1 MSKILFIMFVFLAY
15 IFMLFM
21 FKNRVSNKIG
31 IVLILITISVN
42 LDYKFFINSI
52 EYVYIHLFSSVML
65 MIVLALIGYSMLL
78 RTKRG
83 YLPGANN
90 RNRSYFYTMGF
101 VYTFIIALIILQY
114 NTLEIY
120 DIDLFVHHL
129 LIFLTTLFL
138 LVWFYLTSK
147 NSNNKQGNEIIFKSI
162 LVFSIV
168 NSLLSVMQY
177 MFNKSFLL
185 SNPNA
190 SINYTEGVKVVK
202 RVWGVVGASNG
213 AGNLGTILFAVLLYY
228 LYKNRNL
235 ITLTAFILNFIF
247 ILLTLTRIAYL
258 AVGVEFLIFIFFTY
272 FKDLNYKKLFTRIM
286 LIISCMI
293 LFCIFIYVLYD
304 SVYEILILDRGA
316 TQSNRFVQFDKVI
329 EIAMAHLSLGV
340 GAGQYIYNAYM
351 YYGFQDIVVHS
362 QFLNVLVEQGIF
374 SLIAYLFVYIYMF
387 IILIKKFKED
397 VWFPIILFTGNF
409 ITSNFNPN
417 QYYNVCIFIFMFL
430 TFGLIFYENNF
441 NSKKKVGI

>member
-1 MSKILFIMFVFLAY
+1 MSKILFIMFVFLVY

-21 FKNRVSNKIG
+21 FKNRVSNRIG

-52 EYVYIHLFSSVML
+52 EYVYIHLFSSIML

-78 RTKRG
+78 RTKRV
-83 YLPGANN
+83 YLPRVN
-90 RNRSYFYTMGF
+90 NRSYFYTMGF
-101 VYTFIIALIILQY
+101 AYTFIITLIILQY

-129 LIFLTTLFL
+129 LIFLTNLFL

-168 NSLLSVMQY
+168 NSLLSIMQY
-177 MFNKSFLL
+177 IFNKSFLL

-190 SINYTEGVKVVK
+190 SIDYTEGVKVVK

-235 ITLTAFILNFIF
+235 ITLTAFILNCIF

-272 FKDLNYKKLFTRIM
+272 FKDLNYKKIFTRIM
-286 LIISCMI
+286 LIILCMI
-293 LFCIFIYVLYD
+293 FFCIFIYILYD

-316 TQSNRFVQFDKVI
+316 TQSNRFVQFDKAI

-340 GAGQYIYNAYM
+340 GAGQYVYNAYM

-397 VWFPIILFTGNF
+397 IWFPIILFTGNF